1 MGSEDLVDGEGWIS
15 DDSSFYGDTDIQ
27 AECEEQK
34 QRSLNI
40 ACQLPMR
47 AVTSKRTKAI
57 SQETGVVAAS
67 TPDRILVSD
76 RWLGRENAWQ
86 RDESVDAFLVRKP
99 PVNPLTTTDDGWLWV
114 GSPTLPISQVRD
126 DKSPDLISLQQRGSA
141 LLEAFKRK
149 SELEVRPPNSSHLER
164 DLRALAIGTGVTYG
178 KWMLF
183 PGVAN
188 LEQYWCTVATATVEG
203 RLGPTSK
210 SAVLNPGN
218 SDTLICVYT
227 YDFSDRDDVERV
239 LKALV
244 DVGLCSAEGK
254 PIYYKCDAYTY
265 LGITSK
271 NEYKLRASLYS
282 SRDILCNKK
291 AARVS

>member
-1 MGSEDLVDGEGWIS
+1 MQV
-15 DDSSFYGDTDIQ
+15 GDTDVQ
-27 AECEEQK
+27 AECEEQN

-40 ACQLPMR
+40 ARQLPML
-47 AVTSKRTKAI
+47 AITSKRTKAT
-57 SQETGVVAAS
+57 SQQTQIVAANK
-67 TPDRILVSD
+67 PDRIQVPD
-76 RWLGRENAWQ
+76 RWPGLESAWQ
-86 RDESVDAFLVRKP
+86 RDESINAFLARKP
-99 PVNPLTTTDDGWLWV
+99 PANPLTTTDDGWLWV
-114 GSPTLPISQVRD
+114 GCPTLPIAQVRG

-141 LLEAFKRK
+141 LLEAFKRE
-149 SELEVRPPNSSHLER
+149 SELEVRPPDSSHLER
-164 DLRALAIGTGVTYG
+164 DLRALAIGTDVTYG

-183 PGVAN
+183 PGAAN
-188 LEQYWCTVATATVEG
+188 LERYWRTVATATVEG